1 MKEKYLWE
9 NFGLLIYI
17 NLWDLWGFEDPDAY
31 SMLYNRKKEKFLNS
45 KQIYSYECYTFYALE
60 NFFSI

>member
-1 MKEKYLWE
+1 MREFWALNPCKLEV
-9 NFGLLIYI
+9 F
-17 NLWDLWGFEDPDAY
+17 WDFEDPDAY